1 MLAIERQRRI
11 LAKAKKNGTVRT
23 HDLAAMLEVT
33 EETVRRDLDVLSRR
47 GQLKR
52 THGGAA
58 DVSVIM
64 DELPAGERET
74 RQAVEKAAIAK
85 MAMRHVGENET
96 ILLDAS
102 STALE
107 FARHLPVGRS
117 LRVATYSHD
126 IVERLS
132 MRGDIELVLLGGI
145 YEPKGRR
152 FTGLITEMGI
162 RSLRVDRFF
171 FSGSGFEMER
181 GIGEPNPEEAR
192 TKGLIISQAAWTC
205 AMMDHTKLGRVT
217 DNYFVKPGDIDV
229 LITDKDGAG
238 YCKAAGMRKMVCEF
252 G

>member
-23 HDLAAMLEVT
+23 QELASMLEVT
-33 EETVRRDLDVLSRR
+33 EETVRRDLDALSRR

-58 DVSVIM
+58 DVSVIL
-64 DELPAGERET
+64 DELPADERET
-74 RQAVEKAAIAK
+74 RQAAEKAAIAK
-85 MAMRHVGENET
+85 MAMKHVGENET
-96 ILLDAS
+96 IMLDAS

-107 FARHLPVGRS
+107 FARHLPAGKS
-117 LRVATYSHD
+117 LKVATYSHD
-126 IVERLS
+126 IIERLS
-132 MRGDIELVLLGGI
+132 MRRDIELVLLGGI

-162 RSLRVDRFF
+162 RSLRIDRFF
-171 FSGSGFEMER
+171 FSGSGFEPVR

-192 TKGLIISQAAWTC
+192 TKSLIISLAAWKC
-205 AMMDHTKLGRVT
+205 AMIDQTKLGRVT
-217 DNYFVKPGDIDV
+217 DNYFAKPADIDV
-229 LITDKDGAG
+229 LITDKEGAAF
-238 YCKAAGMRKMVCEF
+238 CKTPAMKKMVCEF

>member
-23 HDLAAMLEVT
+23 QELASILEVT
-33 EETVRRDLDVLSRR
+33 EETVRRDLDALSRR

-58 DVSVIM
+58 DVSVIL
-64 DELPAGERET
+64 DELPADERET
-74 RQAVEKAAIAK
+74 RQSAEKSAIAK
-85 MAMRHVGENET
+85 LAMKYVGENET
-96 ILLDAS
+96 IMLDAS

-117 LRVATYSHD
+117 LKVVAYSRD
-126 IVERLS
+126 MIDRLS
-132 MRGDIELVLLGGI
+132 MRSDIELVLLGGI

-162 RSLRVDRFF
+162 RSLRIDRFF
-171 FSGSGFEMER
+171 FSGSGFDVDR
-181 GIGEPNPEEAR
+181 GIGEPNPAEAR
-192 TKGLIISQAAWTC
+192 TKSLIISLAAWKC
-205 AMMDHTKLGRVT
+205 AMIDHTKLGRVT
-217 DNYFVKPGDIDV
+217 DNYCVNPSDIDV
-229 LITDKDGAG
+229 LITDKEGADF
-238 YCKAAGMRKMVCEF
+238 CKKPAMKKLVCEF